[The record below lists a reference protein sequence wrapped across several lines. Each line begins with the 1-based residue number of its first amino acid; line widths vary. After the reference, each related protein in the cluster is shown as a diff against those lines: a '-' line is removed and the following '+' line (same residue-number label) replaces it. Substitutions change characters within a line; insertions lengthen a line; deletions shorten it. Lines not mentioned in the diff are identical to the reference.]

1 MLTGG
6 QRGGKAWHRQQA
18 RLPGGDLALKF
29 PAEPCAPRDG
39 GSESAGRGGG
49 AFVWAQGSRDLCPPL
64 TVKPL
69 PR

>member
-39 GSESAGRGGG
+39 GSESAPAAAAGPLSGHRG
-49 AFVWAQGSRDLCPPL
+49 AVIYVLRSL
-64 TVKPL
+64 
-69 PR
+69 